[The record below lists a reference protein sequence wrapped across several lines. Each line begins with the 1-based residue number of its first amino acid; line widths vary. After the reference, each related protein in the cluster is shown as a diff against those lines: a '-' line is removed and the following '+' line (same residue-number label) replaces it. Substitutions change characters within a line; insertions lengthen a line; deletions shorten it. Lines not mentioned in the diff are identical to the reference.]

1 MKKFLLVASL
11 TVLASPAM
19 ADNQMS
25 QLGAKM
31 ITSGTSQ
38 SQSVPAETA
47 KLEANE
53 FGSLKRVEPKLIC
66 MMNNKFMGSEQM
78 PIEVEG
84 RTYYGCC
91 PMCAQ
96 TLKTDASARTATD
109 HVSGKSVDKAAA
121 VIGADKDGKV
131 YYFENEENLKTFGS
145 KDATDTDMKSIE
157 P

>member
-11 TVLASPAM
+11 AVLASPAL
-19 ADNQMS
+19 ADNPMS

-38 SQSVPAETA
+38 NQSVPAETA
-47 KLEANE
+47 KPEASE
-53 FGSLKRVEPKLIC
+53 FGSLKKVEPKLIC
-66 MMNNKFMGSEQM
+66 MMNNKFMGSEQI
-78 PIEVEG
+78 PVEVEG

-91 PMCAQ
+91 PMCAK
-96 TLKTDASARTATD
+96 TLKTGASARTAAD
-109 HVSGKSVDKAAA
+109 PVSGKSVDKAMA
-121 VIGADKDGKV
+121 VIGANKDGKA

-145 KDATDTDMKSIE
+145 NDATGIDVKGIE